1 MVRPFFVFGSAMFL
15 SLLIFTSAG
24 IYTAVGIGTA
34 AAAAYI
40 FLLIFKKNFKI
51 KVYIQCISAAIFI
64 AAVLFAGRYCCAVRP
79 ALSLADGEK
88 HTVCGIVTDN
98 TDESYGRYY
107 YTLVLFDEKGG
118 KSGVRTR
125 FSSNKYVALNVG
137 DEVKIEDAV
146 FYETERY
153 SGEDVFVGCYSQKLI
168 TLTRQN
174 AKPFY
179 LFVNKIKSAV
189 TGAIVSGMPADT
201 GGVCV
206 ALLTGDKS
214 LVKDADIL
222 SFRYSGV
229 SHLFAV
235 SGLHLTI
242 WTGVLFFILDS
253 FTKRSNI
260 FKSIVSSAFVVFF
273 MFFTGF
279 TRSVLRAG
287 AMLLLYN
294 SARLI
299 SKNTDSVNSLF
310 CALTVLLIYNPFMC
324 TDISLLMSF
333 FSCLGLIVYAPQLSL
348 VMGRYFFRFG
358 SRPLRAILLFVNSS
372 VSVSLSA
379 CLFTVVIAG
388 LYFGSFSI
396 VSPVTNLAAVPLAEA
411 VMLLAA
417 GGTAFSFVN
426 AHGIFFAAADAL
438 CRALLRLTG
447 SLSSFA
453 ECSIGL
459 KNQTCLIA
467 ATIIFALFLLVLIID
482 FNNKTATASAGICAM
497 LLIFVCGCA
506 SQYIA
511 VKDDSITVMNSAS
524 SMTVVFKYSGGSCVL
539 ASSSGGDSGYLG
551 ITSALTSKRT
561 DALILDASEGESQYL
576 RAAFSQTAPHIGVM
590 MPGIRDS
597 ELVSAAADFHSSSD
611 CEIRA
616 DENIK
621 IDYRKTDIS
630 AYVLYTGAKNSC
642 VVSLDGEIPEISA
655 DLLIVRHSLPEN
667 IDLSRFRSIIIVCP
681 DDEDMRGRT
690 MGAASFSSY
699 RDTLTYRNGAVR

>member
-1 MVRPFFVFGSAMFL
+1 MVRPFFVIGSAMFL
-15 SLLIFTSAG
+15 SLLLFTSAG
-24 IYTAVGIGTA
+24 IYTAVGFGTA
-34 AAAAYI
+34 AMAAYI
-40 FLLIFKKNFKI
+40 FLLIFKRNFKI

-64 AAVLFAGRYCCAVRP
+64 SAALFAGRYYCEIRP

-88 HTVCGIVTDN
+88 HTVSGVVSDN

-107 YTLVLFDEKGG
+107 YTLALLDENGR

-168 TLTRQN
+168 TLTKQN
-174 AKPFY
+174 AKPVY
-179 LFVNKIKSAV
+179 LFVNRIKNAV
-189 TGAIVSGMPADT
+189 TGAITSGMPADT
-201 GGVCV
+201 GGVCA

-242 WTGVLFFILDS
+242 WTGVLFFILDA
-253 FTKRSNI
+253 FTKRSNV
-260 FKSIVSSAFVVFF
+260 FKSLVSSAFIVFF

-287 AMLLLYN
+287 AMLLLCN

-310 CALTVLLIYNPFMC
+310 FAMTVLLIYNPFLC

-333 FSCLGLIVYAPQLSL
+333 FSCLGLVVYSPRLSL

-358 SRPLRAILLFVNSS
+358 SRPLRSILLFVNSS
-372 VSVSLSA
+372 ICVSLSA
-379 CLFTVVIAG
+379 CLFTVVISG
-388 LYFGSFSI
+388 LYFGSFSV
-396 VSPVTNLAAVPLAEA
+396 VSPITNLAAVPLAEA
-411 VMLLAA
+411 VMLFAA
-417 GGTAFSFVN
+417 GGTLFSFIS
-426 AHGIFFAAADAL
+426 AHGVFFLIADAL
-438 CRALLRLTG
+438 CRLLLRITEF
-447 SLSSFA
+447 LSSFA

-459 KNQTCLIA
+459 KNQGCLIA
-467 ATIIFALFLLVLIID
+467 ATVIFALFLLVLIID
-482 FNNKTATASAGICAM
+482 FNKKAATASAGICAM
-497 LLIFVCGCA
+497 LLIFVCGCV
-506 SQYIA
+506 SQYTA
-511 VKDDSITVMNSAS
+511 VKDDSIIVMNSAS
-524 SMTVVFKYSGGSCVL
+524 SMSVVFKYSGGSCVL
-539 ASSSGGDSGYLG
+539 ASSSGGESGYLG
-551 ITSALTSKRT
+551 ISSELASKRT

-576 RAAFSQTAPHIGVM
+576 RAAFAQTVPRIGVI
-590 MPGIRDS
+590 MPGIRDP
-597 ELVSAAADFHSSSD
+597 ELALSAADFHSSSD
-611 CEIRA
+611 CEIQA
-616 DENIK
+616 GENVK
-621 IDYRKTDIS
+621 IDYIKKENS
-630 AYVLYTGAKNSC
+630 AYVSYTGAKNSC
-642 VVSLDGEIPEISA
+642 IVSLDGDIPEISA

-681 DDEDMRGRT
+681 DDENMRGRT